1 MLNAIGLLEVRG
13 LVIGIEAADAMLKSA
28 SVRLLRQTITNPALV
43 SLVVEGDLAACRAAL
58 DAGAAV
64 ALRAGAL
71 VSRKEIGRPEDDTAE
86 LVTRLL
92 APEPPKAPRAPMAV
106 AEAVSPVAERPSLPT
121 VDVPVEAL
129 LALLARNRQGCSASE
144 VSAAFDVPVEIARAW
159 LDRLCDEGRLRK
171 RGSRYRRAGG
181 ASA

>member
-13 LVIGIEAADAMLKSA
+13 LVVGIEAADAMLKSA

-71 VSRKEIGRPEDDTAE
+71 VSRKEIGRPEDDTAL

-92 APEPPKAPRAPMAV
+92 APESPKAP
-106 AEAVSPVAERPSLPT
+106 PSLAGAAPASPAA
-121 VDVPVEAL
+121 VPAELPLEVL
-129 LALLARNRQGCSASE
+129 LALLARHRQGCSASE
-144 VSAAFDVPVEIARAW
+144 VSAALEVSVDTARGW
-159 LDRLCDEGRLRK
+159 LDQLCASGRLRK
-171 RGSRYRRAGG
+171 RGSRYRRPGG
-181 ASA
+181 AGE